1 MRYALLFVVACNCLL
16 SCASV
21 MTDNKIEN
29 ALNSNQIRLGST
41 KEDVSDAGIEPAYHG
56 CVKHKRTEEGL
67 LELWDFSTDIC
78 TANTSNDYALV
89 FRDGVLIEIRKVTSE
104 NDLNLD
110 VINFPEN

>member
-1 MRYALLFVVACNCLL
+1 MRYALLFIIVCNCLL
-16 SCASV
+16 SCVAV

-41 KEDVSDAGIEPAYHG
+41 KEDVSDAGIEPEYHG

-67 LELWDFSTDIC
+67 FELWDFSKDIC
-78 TANTSNDYALV
+78 SAYTTNDYALV
-89 FRDGVLIEIRKVTSE
+89 FQDGVLIEIRKVTNE

-110 VINFPEN
+110 